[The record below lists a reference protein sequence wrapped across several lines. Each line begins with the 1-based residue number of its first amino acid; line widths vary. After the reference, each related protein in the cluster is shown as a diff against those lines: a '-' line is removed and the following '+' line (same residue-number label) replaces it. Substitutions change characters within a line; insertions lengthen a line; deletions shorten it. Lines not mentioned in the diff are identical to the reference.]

1 MKGPKKYKKQN
12 KRKYDFP
19 IEKSVEHA
27 KLEYCEE
34 RMGLDL
40 EDKLEELVRKQ
51 QKLQA
56 VKTLAENTS
65 YGIMDSK
72 DAIERYIETGNWD
85 HISWHS
91 IEVKYTLMDSVFARI
106 HSETPFE
113 WTKNHT
119 KQEHRTKLML
129 NRINNN
135 TQPPYLI
142 LSEALSLAKMY
153 GVALLEKHK
162 DEVWDYI
169 KSNYRLTY
177 TKK

>member
-85 HISWHS
+85 HIIWH
-91 IEVKYTLMDSVFARI
+91 
-106 HSETPFE
+106 
-113 WTKNHT
+113 
-119 KQEHRTKLML
+119 
-129 NRINNN
+129 
-135 TQPPYLI
+135 
-142 LSEALSLAKMY
+142 
-153 GVALLEKHK
+153 
-162 DEVWDYI
+162 
-169 KSNYRLTY
+169 
-177 TKK
+177 